1 MNNTL
6 GLISAFLGG
15 AIVGA
20 GAALLLPRR
29 KARNSEPA
37 LPTYFA
43 RKASFALT
51 ATLMPSST
59 NLLKI
64 FRQKCAINRN
74 TSCYFRPGKLNISGR
89 K

>member
-1 MNNTL
+1 MKPL
-6 GLISAFLGG
+6 HIILSVIGG
-15 AIVGA
+15 AVA
-20 GAALLLPRR
+20 GAAVGLLLAP
-29 KARNSEPA
+29 E
-37 LPTYFA
+37 TYFA

-89 K
+89 KYYIDCLKSYP

>member
-20 GAALLLPRR
+20 GAALLFAPEKGSELRTRIADILR
-29 KARNSEPA
+29 K
-37 LPTYFA
+37 
-43 RKASFALT
+43 KGIIALT